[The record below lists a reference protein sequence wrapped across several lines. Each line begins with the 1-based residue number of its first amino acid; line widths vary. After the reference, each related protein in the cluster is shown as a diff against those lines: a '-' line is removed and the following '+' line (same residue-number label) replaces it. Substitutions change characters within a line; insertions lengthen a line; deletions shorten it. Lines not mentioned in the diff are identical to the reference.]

1 MKCFAYGS
9 NMCTGRLR
17 YRVPHCKAITTA
29 TLRKH
34 TLRFHKRSQDG
45 SGKCNAFYTG
55 SEIDNVIGVVFEI
68 PQNEKPALDEA
79 EGLGH
84 GYHEED
90 VTVFA
95 SDETPLEVKI
105 YVADNGA
112 VDNTLVPYTW
122 YKDFVRSGA
131 DEYHLP
137 KDYIDKF
144 ITPVQAQPDPRPG
157 RDKRERAKFR

>member
-9 NMCTGRLR
+9 NMCTARLR
-17 YRVPHCKAITTA
+17 YRVPHCKAVITA
-29 TLRKH
+29 TLRQH

-45 SGKCNAFYTG
+45 SGKCNACCTG

-68 PQNEKPALDEA
+68 PQSEKPALDEA

-95 SDETPLEVKI
+95 ADEPIPVKF
-105 YVADNGA
+105 YLADDDA
-112 VDNTLVPYTW
+112 IDDTLLPYTVMRR
-122 YKDFVRSGA
+122 DRF
-131 DEYHLP
+131 
-137 KDYIDKF
+137 
-144 ITPVQAQPDPRPG
+144 PRPSHG
-157 RDKRERAKFR
+157 VFRPVSQIRGV